1 METQTAMPQILA
13 HEVARLKRVEFLEAR
28 LQTRSFHSFGTGHR
42 CIPPQAPRAGLLKRE
57 LRPFIFALTVRAR
70 SEDTPPMLKVV
81 EKQDAR
87 EVDAEL
93 LLPDEIARVGAR
105 AHGTSGSKTI
115 GSALCR
121 VTRNVVPAWRCRFRL
136 VERQSDASTWPEAP
150 ETRMAAHRPM
160 PGAASASGLPRYAY
174 YR

>member
-93 LLPDEIARVGAR
+93 LLPDEIARAGAR

-121 VTRNVVPAWRCRFRL
+121 INSQGCPGMAMPIQACRASVRH
-136 VERQSDASTWPEAP
+136 AST
-150 ETRMAAHRPM
+150 R
-160 PGAASASGLPRYAY
+160 PGAGNKDGRASADDRRGVCLGVPEICQL
-174 YR
+174 